1 MNKIV
6 KVLTVI
12 LLCAFALIGCSKE
25 SSKNVKTYNTEP
37 TSALGVFIDE
47 WENKL
52 EKINFKEKYPKYFYS
67 FSNDDIFNGITIT
80 NYDTKK
86 ITSASDE
93 IQESIEY
100 GNIYGDLNSEMYIQ
114 ISVLNNDKDYSVNIN
129 YKTGEY
135 QDESGEFFLD
145 QDKNHY
151 INSKISM
158 IKEIIE

>member
-6 KVLTVI
+6 KVLMTI
-12 LLCAFALIGCSKE
+12 LLCAFALMGCSNE
-25 SSKNVKTYNTEP
+25 SSKNVKDDNKEP
-37 TSALGVFIDE
+37 TSVLGVSIDE

-52 EKINFKEKYPKYFYS
+52 EKINFKEKYPEYFYS
-67 FSNDDIFNGITIT
+67 FSNDEIFNGITIT

-86 ITSASDE
+86 IASVSDE

-114 ISVLNNDKDYSVNIN
+114 ISVLNKDHDYSLNVN

-145 QDKNHY
+145 KDKKEY
-151 INSKISM
+151 INSKINM